1 MNHSIATADGH
12 THIKI
17 AALAMVAAIVVVVVG
32 FSAKG
37 DNSGDNSE
45 TGATRATS
53 NVTIIK
59 AGQATKMTTRSGI
72 EIR

>member
-1 MNHSIATADGH
+1 MNHSIATADGR

-32 FSAKG
+32 LSARG
-37 DNSGDNSE
+37 DNPGDNPE
-45 TGATRATS
+45 TGATRTAS
-53 NVTIIK
+53 NATIIK
-59 AGQATKMTTRSGI
+59 AGQATKITTRSGI